1 MEEELKEQIKND
13 ITKVIRILKEIDS
26 NLKDNVV
33 LNEKNVEI
41 HINPDCKLEDGKMGI
56 YMFCYR
62 YKDKD
67 VFLKIGKAGEK
78 TKARFSTQ
86 HYCINKTKS
95 TLAKSLIKNI
105 QEDRIDNE
113 VLEEIKQE
121 ITAII
126 TKEEIKQILD
136 NSDNSNLKDKKDG
149 IKEWMKDNLTK
160 INIVL
165 DASLGNR
172 VLSFFEE
179 FFLFKY
185 NPIFEGKVIKS

>member
-62 YKDKD
+62 YKDKE

-149 IKEWMKDNLTK
+149 IKDWMKSKLKK

-179 FFLFKY
+179 YFLFKY
-185 NPIFEGKVIKS
+185 NPIFEGRLK

>member
-1 MEEELKEQIKND
+1 M
-13 ITKVIRILKEIDS
+13 
-26 NLKDNVV
+26 
-33 LNEKNVEI
+33 
-41 HINPDCKLEDGKMGI
+41 
-56 YMFCYR
+56 
-62 YKDKD
+62 
-67 VFLKIGKAGEK
+67 
-78 TKARFSTQ
+78 
-86 HYCINKTKS
+86 
-95 TLAKSLIKNI
+95 IKNI

-185 NPIFEGKVIKS
+185 NPIFEGKAYAKRNVGEQDGN